1 MRHVDITLERSD
13 GMSRM
18 DEASALHN
26 ACDQA
31 KVAFPDAVIRVR
43 FVPEDSGH
51 LDQWDIVFNPPQ
63 EPLRIEDLR

>member
-1 MRHVDITLERSD
+1 MRHVDITLERVD

-18 DEASALHN
+18 DEATALGD
-26 ACDQA
+26 ACAQA

-51 LDQWDIVFNPPQ
+51 LYRWDIVINPPQ
-63 EPLRIEDLR
+63 EPMRIEDLR